1 MKTAAVSLLVGLN
14 CFKNALISKG
24 IILTDRQSTV
34 RVHFIPERRKEKGEE
49 RGNKVRAD
57 CHFKMP

>member
-34 RVHFIPERRKEKGEE
+34 RAYFIPERRKEKERKEE
-49 RGNKVRAD
+49 IK
-57 CHFKMP
+57 